1 MSASPDYESMKIP
14 ELKEILRSRGLKV
27 GGNKAELIDRL
38 EGREIATSSSRKRK
52 AGDGDT
58 NEVHPSIDVSF
69 ASQVEREDVKTIT
82 IAPLR
87 TKLKKFIRSFHK
99 LVNEDWHDGYEGQE
113 QVLQKILDDTIYPVY
128 EAIINIADKGV
139 GFQYCNEV
147 LVVVADWW
155 DEIHSID
162 VRFEYSEMRFSE
174 ELISEGYGL
183 EVKKFNKA
191 IAYMWGY
198 ILFGAVKNNIDQRV
212 IYQIIADAKSFGW
225 DEDEVFREFTYADDL
240 KASQKR
246 LENIINS
253 NEWKICKGRKKAYSG
268 KRVIDARFDG
278 PLHKRKRDYHLKNAF
293 GE

>member
-99 LVNEDWHDGYEGQE
+99 LVNEDWHDGYEE
-113 QVLQKILDDTIYPVY
+113 QMEDLQKVLNDTIYPVY

-162 VRFEYSEMRFSE
+162 VRFDYGEMSFDSALPGSDGME
-174 ELISEGYGL
+174 DI
-183 EVKKFNKA
+183 NNA